1 MLTSLKTIENLGV
14 FSKYTATKDLPDFQ
28 RFNVIYGDNGSG
40 KTTLS
45 RLLAT
50 LPTGSHP
57 EYPDLKYS
65 ATTQSGALTH
75 GQNYPRKVRVFNADY
90 VGANVGQGEE
100 HIPHILIVGEDN
112 KALALEVANEQ
123 AAYTERVNGIEAATN
138 DVTKLESDRGKVFSA
153 IAKTIGE
160 ATSGATLRSYRK
172 PDAEAAYLKLTS
184 FKELSDAELTV
195 YRATVHQEQ
204 LEAVERVTLP
214 LEHRV
219 DGASRNLLEVLS
231 IIATDV
237 NLLTARTAQSAVIAR
252 LEENGDLHNWVEHGV
267 ALHRDHKSERCE
279 FCDQQLP
286 AARMMQL
293 AGHFSDEDQN
303 LKFAIETEQKH
314 LDVVR
319 HYISELLVP
328 SKAQF
333 YSELRD
339 EAEASSLALENAKT
353 SALKFVDEADA
364 ALAQKLTQRTTSYT
378 ANLAPDFSDL
388 SVAVTR
394 AQTLCDR
401 HNQKT
406 SAFDAE
412 KAKAREAIE
421 ASYLSSISTQII
433 AFDDKITTARNLIEN
448 LKVGASEP
456 YSKRTLE
463 DLEKSIA
470 EKRAKVANAHTAGE
484 DLTRRL
490 KNFLGRAELSF
501 ISADNGYL
509 VHRRG
514 KPAKRL
520 SEGEKTAIA
529 FIYFLVQLGDQ
540 AFNIAEGVVVIDD
553 PISSL
558 DSSAI
563 YQAFSYL
570 KNAVKDAK
578 QVVILTHNFDFL
590 KLVLNWFHGIPKKA
604 GLKSYFMIVC
614 AEDENGRNA
623 RLCKLDQL
631 LQEHASEYQYLFKKL
646 YTYKSDGTIESAYHI
661 PNVARKVLETF
672 LEYYEPSSAK
682 LYEKLEAIDFDPLKK
697 AAIYKFANDLSH
709 MTGKG
714 FDPALVAETQKNTA
728 YILEMIATMA
738 PKHYAGLVKLSA

>member
-1 MLTSLKTIENLGV
+1 MLKSLKKIENLGV
-14 FSKYTATKDLPDFQ
+14 FSKYSAANDLPEFQ

-50 LPTGSHP
+50 LPIGSHP

-65 ATTQSGALTH
+65 VTTQSGAVTH
-75 GQNYPRKVRVFNADY
+75 GQSYPRKVRVFNADY
-90 VGANVGQGEE
+90 VEANVGQCEG
-100 HIPHILIVGEDN
+100 HIPHILIVGEGN
-112 KALALEVANEQ
+112 KALAQEVADEQ
-123 AAYTERVNGIEAATN
+123 AAYTDRLNGIEAARNAIT
-138 DVTKLESDRGKVFSA
+138 TLESDRGKLFSA

-184 FKELSDAELTV
+184 FKELSEAELTV

-204 LEAVERVTLP
+204 LEAVERVVLP
-214 LEHRV
+214 LEHRS
-219 DGASRNLLEVLS
+219 DGANRNLLEVLS
-231 IIATDV
+231 SIATDV
-237 NLLTARTAQSAVIAR
+237 STLTARTAQSAVIAR
-252 LEENGDLHNWVEHGV
+252 LEGNGDLNDWVERGV
-267 ALHRDHKSERCE
+267 AIHRDHKSSRCE

-286 AARMMQL
+286 AERMMQL
-293 AGHFSDEDQN
+293 AAHFSDEDQN
-303 LKFAIETEQKH
+303 LKFDIEAEQKH
-314 LDVVR
+314 LDVAR
-319 HYISELLVP
+319 HYIRQMLVP
-328 SKAQF
+328 IKAQF

-364 ALAQKLTQRTTSYT
+364 ALTQKLTQRTTSYPS
-378 ANLAPDFSDL
+378 NLTLDFSGL
-388 SVAVTR
+388 SATVTR
-394 AQTLCDR
+394 AQVLCDR

-412 KAKAREAIE
+412 KMKARDAIE
-421 ASYLSSISTQII
+421 ASYLSSISTRVI
-433 AFDDKITTARNLIEN
+433 AFDNEITKARKLIGDITA
-448 LKVGASEP
+448 GASEP
-456 YSKRTLE
+456 HSTRTLE
-463 DLEKSIA
+463 DLEKSIT

-501 ISADNGYL
+501 ASADEGYL
-509 VHRRG
+509 VHRRN

-520 SEGEKTAIA
+520 SESEKTAVA

-540 AFNIAEGVVVIDD
+540 AFDIADGVVVIDD

-578 QVVILTHNFDFL
+578 QVFILTHNFDFL
-590 KLVLNWFHGIPKKA
+590 KLMLNWFHGIPKKA
-604 GLKSYFMIVC
+604 GLKSYFMIAC

-646 YTYKSDGTIESAYHI
+646 YTYKSDGRIESAYHI

-682 LYEKLEAIDFDPLKK
+682 LYEKLDAIDFDPLKK

-728 YILEMIATMA
+728 YLLEMIATLA
-738 PKHYAGLVKLSA
+738 PKHHAGLVKLSA

>member
-1 MLTSLKTIENLGV
+1 MLTSLKKIENLGV
-14 FSKYTATKDLPDFQ
+14 FSNYSAANDLPEFQ

-57 EYPDLKYS
+57 EYPDLKY
-65 ATTQSGALTH
+65 AVTTQSGALTH
-75 GQNYPRKVRVFNADY
+75 GKNYPRKVRVFNANY
-90 VGANVGQGEE
+90 VEANVGQCEG
-100 HIPHILIVGEDN
+100 HIPHILIVGEEN
-112 KALALEVANEQ
+112 KALAQEVADEQ
-123 AAYTERVNGIEAATN
+123 AAYIKRLEGIKAATN
-138 DVTKLESDRGKVFSA
+138 AIAKLESDRGKLFSA

-172 PDAEAAYLKLTS
+172 PDAEAAYVKLTS
-184 FKELSDAELTV
+184 FKDLSDAELAV

-214 LEHRV
+214 LEHSV
-219 DGASRNLLEVLS
+219 DGASRNLLEVLR

-237 NLLTARTAQSAVIAR
+237 CLLTARTAQSAVIAR
-252 LEENGDLHNWVEHGV
+252 LEENDDLRNWVERGI
-267 ALHRDHKSERCE
+267 AIHRDHKSERCE

-286 AARMMQL
+286 AVRMMQL

-303 LKFAIETEQKH
+303 LKFDIEAEQKY
-314 LDVVR
+314 LSAVR
-319 HYISELLVP
+319 HYILQMLVP
-328 SKAQF
+328 AKARF

-339 EAEASSLALENAKT
+339 EAEGASLELESAKT
-353 SALKFVDEADA
+353 NALKFLDEADA
-364 ALAQKLTQRTTSYT
+364 ALAQKLTQRTTSYSASLT
-378 ANLAPDFSDL
+378 PDFSDL
-388 SVAVTR
+388 SAAVTR
-394 AQTLCDR
+394 AQALSDR

-412 KAKAREAIE
+412 KTKARDAIE
-421 ASYLSSISTQII
+421 ASYLSSISEQVI
-433 AFDDKITTARNLIEN
+433 AFDNQISEAKKLIEDIAA
-448 LKVGASEP
+448 GASDP
-456 YSKRTLE
+456 YSTRTLE

-484 DLTRRL
+484 DLTNQL

-501 ISADNGYL
+501 ASADEGYL
-509 VHRRG
+509 VNRRG

-540 AFNIAEGVVVIDD
+540 GFDVAEGVVVIDD

-558 DSSAI
+558 NSSAI

-578 QVVILTHNFDFL
+578 QVIILTHNFDFL

-604 GLKSYFMIVC
+604 GLKSLLYDCVC
-614 AEDENGRNA
+614 RGREWAQCPAMQA
-623 RLCKLDQL
+623 RSVTSGARVRIPIP
-631 LQEHASEYQYLFKKL
+631 LQKALHLQIRRHDRKRLPHPQRRP
-646 YTYKSDGTIESAYHI
+646 KSVGNISGILRA
-661 PNVARKVLETF
+661 F
-672 LEYYEPSSAK
+672 LRQ
-682 LYEKLEAIDFDPLKK
+682 
-697 AAIYKFANDLSH
+697 
-709 MTGKG
+709 
-714 FDPALVAETQKNTA
+714 AL
-728 YILEMIATMA
+728 
-738 PKHYAGLVKLSA
+738 